1 MSIELLTALSIF
13 AFVSSITLGPNNI
26 MLMNSGANF
35 GFKMSIPH
43 MFGVS
48 LGFCLMIILVGL
60 GIIQLLNM
68 YPISYDVIRVFS
80 IAYLLYLAFKMAT
93 SDAGIN
99 PGQTKSKPMTFM
111 QAALFQWVNPKAL
124 SMALT
129 AITVYT
135 PTQSLETTLIVAAVY
150 VVINLPCISF
160 WIVLG
165 REMKRFLTSPV
176 RMRIFNVTMTVLLVA
191 SLYPVIFP

>member
-1 MSIELLTALSIF
+1 MSFEVLTALSIF
-13 AFVSSITLGPNNI
+13 AFVSSITPGPNNI

-43 MFGVS
+43 MLGVS

-60 GIIQLLNM
+60 GIVQLLNL
-68 YPISYDVIRVFS
+68 YPLSYNIIRFFS

-93 SDAGIN
+93 SDAGIKS
-99 PGQTKSKPMTFM
+99 GKGKSKPMTFI

-135 PTQSLETTLIVAAVY
+135 PTQSIEMTLIVAAVY
-150 VVINLPCISF
+150 VVINLPSVSL
-160 WIVLG
+160 WVVMG
-165 REMKRFLTSPV
+165 REMKRFLTSPI
-176 RMRIFNVTMTVLLVA
+176 RMRTFNITMTILLVA
-191 SLYPVIFP
+191 SLYPVLFP